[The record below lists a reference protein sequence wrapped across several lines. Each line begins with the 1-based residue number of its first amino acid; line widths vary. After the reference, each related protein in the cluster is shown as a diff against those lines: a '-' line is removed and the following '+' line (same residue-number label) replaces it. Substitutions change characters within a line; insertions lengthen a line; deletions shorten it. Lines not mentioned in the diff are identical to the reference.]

1 MSLLSAVK
9 HEIKHVGLVTLY
21 FLVCFG
27 IVLTLKKLFL
37 AAYQIDFYGLS
48 AVVIGALVVAKVV
61 VILDSTRTGTRLDAD
76 YPLVLAASYKTLC
89 YSVAT
94 FLVLFGERVFHAYRE
109 SGALGVA
116 IGDVWRG
123 RNLNV
128 ILAKAI
134 CIGLAFAVYHLY
146 GGIDRRLGQG
156 TLWRAI
162 SSRGAVDRRASGT
175 RQDHAI
181 KEHARSDRR

>member
-1 MSLLSAVK
+1 MSLLSAAK
-9 HEIKHVGLVTLY
+9 HEIKHLGLVTLY

-61 VILDSTRTGTRLDAD
+61 VILDSTRAGTRLDAD

-94 FLVLFGERVFHAYRE
+94 FLVLVGEKVFHAYRE

-116 IGDVWRG
+116 IVEVWRG
-123 RNLNV
+123 RNFNV
-128 ILAKAI
+128 ILAKVI
-134 CIGLAFAVYHLY
+134 CIGVAFALYHLY

-162 SSRGAVDRRASGT
+162 WSRGVVDSRASRT
-175 RQDHAI
+175 RQDHAF
-181 KEHARSDRR
+181 KEHA